1 MYVNTW
7 KLSEDSLQMSYLDY
21 LVLYKPSSAL
31 RRGHSVGSNIFY
43 LLIFWREKNTSDF
56 LFLLAEMWE
65 KSKYE
70 TSPKFSNCNE
80 IYIWKFSHFLQGK
93 K

>member
-43 LLIFWREKNTSDF
+43 LLIFWREK
-56 LFLLAEMWE
+56 
-65 KSKYE
+65 K
-70 TSPKFSNCNE
+70 
-80 IYIWKFSHFLQGK
+80 YIWFSIFAGRNVGEK
-93 K
+93 